1 MVVLRRRMT
10 GKSDFRSPFFLFNIS
25 VETSHKNRLNN
36 LSEQGTS
43 HPKTFS
49 LLIISSKRSNAD
61 AEILKARR
69 GCQVTC

>member
-25 VETSHKNRLNN
+25 VEKSHRNRSNN

-49 LLIISSKRSNAD
+49 LLLSDPKEAMLTQRS
-61 AEILKARR
+61 
-69 GCQVTC
+69 